1 MRIKIVLCVLC
12 VTAAHQWTITAT
24 STRAYTHIIV
34 LAAVTVLSLVALIS
48 YRLS

>member
-24 STRAYTHIIV
+24 STRVYTHIIV
-34 LAAVTVLSLVALIS
+34 LAGDCFVFGGVNNI
-48 YRLS
+48 